1 MAVENKFLYK
11 IGPCHTDTPWHRPDP
26 YNLTLWKEELFE
38 KVLDFQNYKIWLLG
52 AALEGEPTWDVD
64 FIITG
69 ALENKDKLEE
79 IMTTMFNIGF
89 NNRVLIDVWW
99 SDPITKHVEKGR
111 LCKKMQIAC
120 QEAVDTGY
128 CSGKKCLEPRK
139 IKEDFIVLSNK
150 VTKNGKVLKFHKSAQ
165 KIHNNLWLCEGNP
178 ASISDPFFT
187 EKHRKKTEQTLY
199 NKTYPI
205 LLSPDTNFY
214 DYIPWP

>member
-1 MAVENKFLYK
+1 
-11 IGPCHTDTPWHRPDP
+11 
-26 YNLTLWKEELFE
+26 
-38 KVLDFQNYKIWLLG
+38 
-52 AALEGEPTWDVD
+52 
-64 FIITG
+64 
-69 ALENKDKLEE
+69 
-79 IMTTMFNIGF
+79 MFNIGF

-99 SDPITKHVEKGR
+99 SDPIAKHIEKGH

-120 QEAVDTGY
+120 QEVIDTGY

-150 VTKNGKVLKFHKSAQ
+150 ITKNGKVLKFHKSAQ
-165 KIHNNLWLCEGNP
+165 KIHDNLWLCEGNP
-178 ASISDPFFT
+178 ALISDPFFT